1 MSQLTEER
9 IGDLLD
15 IFNLFDEKGDG
26 KISAHQLGEVL
37 RAMGENPTQAEVKK
51 CGYEGR
57 EMERISFETVLPI
70 LQTINRNKDP
80 VTFED
85 LVEGFKVFDKDQ
97 NGFVSSAEMRHLL
110 SGLGER
116 LTSEEADQLLQGVED
131 SHGNVNYEEL
141 IRMVLAG

>member
-51 CGYEGR
+51 CGYEV
-57 EMERISFETVLPI
+57 ERISFETVLPI